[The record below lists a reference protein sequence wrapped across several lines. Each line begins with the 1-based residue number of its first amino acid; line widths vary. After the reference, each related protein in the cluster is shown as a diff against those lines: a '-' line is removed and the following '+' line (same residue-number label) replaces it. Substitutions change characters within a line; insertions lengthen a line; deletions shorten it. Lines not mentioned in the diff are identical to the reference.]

1 MRSGPFYHV
10 RFANWNKLCFC
21 ITWQNTKVAFS
32 LKWCISVLPE
42 FNQVLDVFSL
52 FDSRLIL
59 TLLYDFQNIA
69 INSFS
74 SGLLGAWLMR
84 KEVESV
90 AEVGLCCTHNAPV
103 RCLLGFLFRKVTQ
116 KHYRD
121 EVVKQS
127 KTHLPK
133 IVIIWSCNVKIIAS
147 QMWDVSWDTAYVH
160 YRFQPN
166 FT

>member
-21 ITWQNTKVAFS
+21 ITWQNTKIAFS

-90 AEVGLCCTHNAPV
+90 AEVGLCCIIANARIENRNMSQLSIQSHTLIALAGTHKDTVNHSLCV
-103 RCLLGFLFRKVTQ
+103 
-116 KHYRD
+116 
-121 EVVKQS
+121 QS
-127 KTHLPK
+127 KGNRHRY
-133 IVIIWSCNVKIIAS
+133 IVIN
-147 QMWDVSWDTAYVH
+147 T
-160 YRFQPN
+160 
-166 FT
+166 